1 VSRLTEGAASVA
13 LVAAP
18 AGYGKTTLVA
28 EWDEVDRRP
37 FAWVAIDPSHD
48 ATGALVA
55 AVEQA
60 LDDVAPLP
68 ARGRARSTQS
78 RGSSATVALARLTRS
93 LAARPPFVLVLDDLH
108 VLRGE
113 GALEAVRTLAR
124 HMPSGSVLA
133 LATRAE
139 PALPVGRLRANRGLT
154 EVRTHDL
161 AMTAR
166 EAAALIGLS
175 GATLPGADLAVLADK
190 AEGWPAALYL
200 AAIALRGQGDSS
212 VAVARF
218 GGDDAIVADYLR
230 EEMLEPLPEDMLS
243 FLLPSSMLERLSG
256 PVCDFVLE
264 RSGSTALLDALARAG
279 LLTAIDRSGE
289 EFRCHGLLAQML
301 RAELRRTQPD
311 AEGRLHRRASDWYAD
326 RADVDRAMHH
336 AVAAHDAQRA
346 GALLM
351 ASAPEYVSRGRNG
364 RVERWL
370 ASFTDEQIAAQP
382 GLALA
387 AANSHLLRGELDA
400 VQRWE
405 SAARRTFE
413 DTAPAQRSPAL
424 EASVALLHAA
434 VARED
439 IRRMGEDAARAYELE
454 PEDSPWR
461 ALCCLFEGVSRHLQ
475 GDADAAE
482 TRLEE
487 GVRRGAVAAP
497 NIQTL
502 CLAQLA
508 LVAIDR
514 DDWEGASGLS
524 ARALA
529 QVEHY
534 TLGDYPSSALVFAV
548 AAAVRARRGRVEEA
562 QEAAHESSR
571 LLGMLT
577 DFMPWYEVETRTALA
592 SASVRLSDSRA
603 ARQAL
608 TDAAR
613 LARRM
618 PDAPALHDAIGR
630 VEERLEEACARVTL
644 LTTAELRILG
654 FLPTH
659 LSFREIAARLYVS
672 ANTVKTQAH
681 AVYRKLDAASRS
693 EAVANAARIGLL
705 DC

>member
-1 VSRLTEGAASVA
+1 
-13 LVAAP
+13 
-18 AGYGKTTLVA
+18 
-28 EWDEVDRRP
+28 
-37 FAWVAIDPSHD
+37 
-48 ATGALVA
+48 
-55 AVEQA
+55 
-60 LDDVAPLP
+60 
-68 ARGRARSTQS
+68 
-78 RGSSATVALARLTRS
+78 
-93 LAARPPFVLVLDDLH
+93 
-108 VLRGE
+108 
-113 GALEAVRTLAR
+113 
-124 HMPSGSVLA
+124 
-133 LATRAE
+133 
-139 PALPVGRLRANRGLT
+139 
-154 EVRTHDL
+154 
-161 AMTAR
+161 
-166 EAAALIGLS
+166 
-175 GATLPGADLAVLADK
+175 
-190 AEGWPAALYL
+190 
-200 AAIALRGQGDSS
+200 
-212 VAVARF
+212 
-218 GGDDAIVADYLR
+218 
-230 EEMLEPLPEDMLS
+230 
-243 FLLPSSMLERLSG
+243 
-256 PVCDFVLE
+256 
-264 RSGSTALLDALARAG
+264 
-279 LLTAIDRSGE
+279 
-289 EFRCHGLLAQML
+289 
-301 RAELRRTQPD
+301 
-311 AEGRLHRRASDWYAD
+311 
-326 RADVDRAMHH
+326 
-336 AVAAHDAQRA
+336 
-346 GALLM
+346 
-351 ASAPEYVSRGRNG
+351 
-364 RVERWL
+364 
-370 ASFTDEQIAAQP
+370 
-382 GLALA
+382 
-387 AANSHLLRGELDA
+387 
-400 VQRWE
+400 
-405 SAARRTFE
+405 
-413 DTAPAQRSPAL
+413 
-424 EASVALLHAA
+424 
-434 VARED
+434 
-439 IRRMGEDAARAYELE
+439 MGEDAARAYELE

-562 QEAAHESSR
+562 QEAARESSR

-630 VEERLEEACARVTL
+630 VDERLEEACARVTL